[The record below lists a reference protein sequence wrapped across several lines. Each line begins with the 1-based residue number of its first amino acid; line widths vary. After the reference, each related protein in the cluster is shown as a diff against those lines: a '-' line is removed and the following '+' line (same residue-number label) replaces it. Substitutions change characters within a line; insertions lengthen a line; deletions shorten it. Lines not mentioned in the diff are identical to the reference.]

1 MSNSS
6 NIDYAAALVGFG
18 RLATGAIAGLTD
30 VVEAVHR
37 QIVFPSR
44 SAEPPWAHGAA
55 ASPAALVYD
64 SIRGVARL
72 VDRGLAGLAPR
83 ASAADER
90 RSSPANEAV
99 VAALNGVV
107 GDYLAR
113 TLNPLAIS
121 MSLRRHGQALEI
133 ERDALEAA
141 IPQVTGKVLVLAHG
155 LCLNDLQWKRKGHD
169 HGEALGGEFGYTPV
183 YLHYNTGL
191 HVSENGRLL
200 ADLLETLFYQWP
212 VAVEELAIIGHS
224 MGGLVSR
231 SAYYYGEEAVHHWP
245 RRLDRLLF
253 LGTPHHG
260 APLERIGNWA
270 NTTLEVSPYS
280 VPFARLGKIR
290 SAGITDM
297 RYGNL
302 LDDDWKGRD
311 RFAAAGDVRAPQPL
325 PPAVQ
330 SYAIAATKRQAKGS
344 PSLDLFGDGLVP
356 VNSALGRH
364 RNPGMSLQFSE
375 SDQWIGY
382 GMNHWDLLS
391 HPAVYEQIRR
401 WFGLQSSKLIA
412 GESRATVK

>member
-1 MSNSS
+1 MSNAS
-6 NIDYAAALVGFG
+6 NIHYSAALVGFG
-18 RLATGAIAGLTD
+18 RLATDALVGLTD
-30 VVEAVHR
+30 LVEAVHR
-37 QIVFPSR
+37 QIAFPSR
-44 SAEPPWAHGAA
+44 SEEPPRAQGFAA
-55 ASPAALVYD
+55 GPAALVYD
-64 SIRGVARL
+64 NIRGVARL
-72 VDRGLAGLAPR
+72 VNGCLAKLAPP
-83 ASAADER
+83 ASPADER
-90 RSSPANEAV
+90 RLSPAHEAV

-121 MSLRRHGQALEI
+121 MSLRRHGQPLEI
-133 ERDALEAA
+133 ERRALQAT
-141 IPQVTGKVLVLAHG
+141 IPQVTGRVLLLAHG

-200 ADLLETLFYQWP
+200 ADLLETLFHEWP
-212 VAVEELAIIGHS
+212 VPVEELAIIGHS

-245 RRLDRLLF
+245 RHLRRLMF

-260 APLERIGNWA
+260 APLERLGNWV

-280 VPFARLGKIR
+280 VPFARLGKTR

-297 RYGNL
+297 RYGAL
-302 LDDDWKGRD
+302 LEDDWKGRD
-311 RFAAAGDVRAPQPL
+311 RFASAGDLRVPQPL
-325 PPAVQ
+325 PPGVQ
-330 SYAIAATKRQAKGS
+330 SYTIAATKRHAKGG

-364 RNPGMSLQFSE
+364 RDPGMSLQFCE
-375 SDQWIGY
+375 SHQWIGY

-391 HPAVYEQIRR
+391 HPAVYDQIRR
-401 WFGLQSSKLIA
+401 WFGSQSPKLIA
-412 GESRATVK
+412 GG

>member
-1 MSNSS
+1 MTKAS
-6 NIDYAAALVGFG
+6 NIHYSAALVGFG
-18 RLATGAIAGLTD
+18 RLATDAIAGLTE

-37 QIVFPSR
+37 QIAFPSR
-44 SAEPPWAHGAA
+44 SAEPPWAQGSAA
-55 ASPAALVYD
+55 GPTALVYD

-72 VDRGLAGLAPR
+72 VDRGLAKLAPL
-83 ASAADER
+83 ASPADEGR
-90 RSSPANEAV
+90 LSPAHEAV

-121 MSLRRHGQALEI
+121 MSLRRHGRPLEI
-133 ERDALEAA
+133 ERHALQAT
-141 IPQVTGKVLVLAHG
+141 IPHVTGKVLLLAHG

-169 HGEALGGEFGYTPV
+169 HGVALGLEFGYTPV

-200 ADLLETLFYQWP
+200 AGLLEAVFQQWP
-212 VAVEELAIIGHS
+212 VPLEELAIIGHS

-231 SAYYYGEEAVHHWP
+231 SAYYYGKAAVQNWP
-245 RRLDRLLF
+245 RHLRRLTF

-260 APLERIGNWA
+260 APLERLGNWV

-280 VPFARLGKIR
+280 FPFARLGKIR

-302 LDDDWKGRD
+302 LEDDWKGRD
-311 RFAAAGDVRAPQPL
+311 RFASAGDLRVPQPL
-325 PPAVQ
+325 PPGVQ
-330 SYAIAATKRQAKGS
+330 SYTIAATKRHAKGS
-344 PSLDLFGDGLVP
+344 PSLDLFADGLVP

-375 SDQWIGY
+375 SHQWIGY

-391 HPAVYEQIRR
+391 HPAVYDQIRR
-401 WFGLQSSKLIA
+401 WFDLQS
-412 GESRATVK
+412 

>member
-1 MSNSS
+1 MNNAS
-6 NIDYAAALVGFG
+6 NIHYAAALVGFG
-18 RLATGAIAGLTD
+18 RLATDAVAGLTD

-37 QIVFPSR
+37 QIAFPSW
-44 SAEPPWAHGAA
+44 SAEPPWTEGGAA
-55 ASPAALVYD
+55 GLTALVYG

-72 VDRGLAGLAPR
+72 VDRGLAGLAPL
-83 ASAADER
+83 ASPAHER
-90 RSSPANEAV
+90 RSSPAHEAV

-121 MSLRRHGQALEI
+121 MSLRRHGQPLEI
-133 ERDALEAA
+133 ERYAIEAA
-141 IPQVTGKVLVLAHG
+141 IQQVTGKVLVLVHG
-155 LCLNDLQWKRKGHD
+155 LCLNDLQWKRNGHD

-200 ADLLETLFYQWP
+200 ADLLETLFHQWP
-212 VAVEELAIIGHS
+212 VPVEELSIIGHS

-231 SAYYYGEEAVHHWP
+231 SAYFYGEEAVHDWP
-245 RRLDRLLF
+245 RHLRRLLF

-260 APLERIGNWA
+260 APLERLGNWV

-280 VPFARLGKIR
+280 FPFARLGKIR

-311 RFAAAGDVRAPQPL
+311 RFARAGDLRAPQPL

-330 SYAIAATKRQAKGS
+330 SYAIAATKLQAKGS

-356 VNSALGRH
+356 VKSALGRH
-364 RNPGMSLQFSE
+364 RNPGMSLQFDDSH
-375 SDQWIGY
+375 QWIGY

-391 HPAVYEQIRR
+391 HPAVYDQIRR
-401 WFGLQSSKLIA
+401 WFGLQSSKLIV
-412 GESRATVK
+412 GKSPQIGS

>member
-1 MSNSS
+1 MSKES

-18 RLATGAIAGLTD
+18 RLATEAIAGLTD
-30 VVEAVHR
+30 VVESVHR
-37 QIVFPSR
+37 QIAFPSR
-44 SAEPPWAHGAA
+44 SVQPACAHGSAA
-55 ASPAALVYD
+55 GPAALVYD

-72 VDRGLAGLAPR
+72 VDRGLAGLAPVSSP
-83 ASAADER
+83 AGKR
-90 RSSPANEAV
+90 RPSPANEAV

-113 TLNPLAIS
+113 THNPLAIS

-133 ERDALEAA
+133 ERYALEAA
-141 IPQVTGKVLVLAHG
+141 LPQVTGKVLVLVHG

-200 ADLLETLFYQWP
+200 ADLLETLFYHWP
-212 VAVEELAIIGHS
+212 VPVEELAIIGHS
-224 MGGLVSR
+224 MGGLVTR
-231 SAYYYGEEAVHHWP
+231 SAYYYGNAAVHEWP
-245 RRLDRLLF
+245 LHLRRLLF

-260 APLERIGNWA
+260 APLERLGNWV
-270 NTTLEVSPYS
+270 NTTLDVSPYS

-311 RFAAAGDVRAPQPL
+311 RFARAGDVRGPQPL
-325 PPAVQ
+325 PPAAP
-330 SYAIAATKRQAKGS
+330 SYAIAATKRQAKAS

-375 SDQWIGY
+375 SHQWIGY

-391 HPAVYEQIRR
+391 HPEVYEQIRR

-412 GESRATVK
+412 GESRASVK

>member
-1 MSNSS
+1 MSKAS

-18 RLATGAIAGLTD
+18 RLATDAIAGLTD
-30 VVEAVHR
+30 VVESVHR
-37 QIVFPSR
+37 QLAFPSR
-44 SAEPPWAHGAA
+44 SAQPAWAHGSAA
-55 ASPAALVYD
+55 GPAALVYD

-72 VDRGLAGLAPR
+72 VDRGLAELAPVSFP
-83 ASAADER
+83 AGER
-90 RSSPANEAV
+90 RSPPANEAV

-107 GDYLAR
+107 GDYLSR
-113 TLNPLAIS
+113 THNPLAIS

-133 ERDALEAA
+133 ERYALEAA
-141 IPQVTGKVLVLAHG
+141 LPQVTSKVLVLVHG
-155 LCLNDLQWKRKGHD
+155 LCLNDLQWTRKGHD

-200 ADLLETLFYQWP
+200 ADLLETLFYHWP
-212 VAVEELAIIGHS
+212 VPVEELAIIGHS

-231 SAYYYGEEAVHHWP
+231 SAYYYGNAAVHEWP
-245 RRLDRLLF
+245 RHLRRLLF

-260 APLERIGNWA
+260 APLERLGNWV
-270 NTTLEVSPYS
+270 NTTLDVSPYS

-311 RFAAAGDVRAPQPL
+311 RFARTGDVRGPQPL

-330 SYAIAATKRQAKGS
+330 SYAIAATKRRAKAS

-375 SDQWIGY
+375 SHQWIGY

-391 HPAVYEQIRR
+391 HPEVYDQIRR

-412 GESRATVK
+412 GESRARMK